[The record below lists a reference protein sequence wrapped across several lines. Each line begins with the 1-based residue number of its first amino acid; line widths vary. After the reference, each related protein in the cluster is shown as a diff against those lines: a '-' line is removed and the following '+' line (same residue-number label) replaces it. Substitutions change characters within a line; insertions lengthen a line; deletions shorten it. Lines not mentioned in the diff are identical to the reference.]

1 MKRFLAMSALVAIV
15 GAAAV
20 QAQEA
25 EEVFPL
31 TPPPS
36 AETGI
41 ATDES
46 PTLWF
51 VELKG
56 SPKADGGSAAALAGE
71 HQSFRTEAG
80 SKGLRFTERF
90 NYSNLFNGL
99 SIAIRPQDVPRLKSL
114 STVKAVYAV
123 ETISL
128 PPVDSN
134 PSPELATAIAQT
146 QADIAHSSLGLTG
159 AGIRVAVMD
168 TGIDFDNPDLGGCFG
183 PGCRVEIG
191 YDLVG
196 DAYNEDSSSPTY
208 NPVPTPDLIPDDCA
222 GHGTHV
228 AGIVGASGAV
238 TGVAPGVTFGAY
250 RVFGCNGSTSADIM
264 VAAMERIADDGAD
277 VLNMSIGS
285 AYVWPQYP
293 TAQAANRLV
302 DKGIVVVASTGNNG
316 ANGLY
321 SSGAPGLGEKVIAAA
336 SFDNTHIQTRS
347 FTLSPDNRAVG
358 YFQATASPTAPTSGT
373 FTLARTGTTTTANDA
388 CAALPAGSLAGKVV
402 LIRRG
407 TCTFNVKATNAKNA
421 GAAAVIIYN
430 NVAGIQSIT
439 VAGPP
444 AVTIPVVSVSQ
455 ASGTLINGRIAA
467 GTTTMTWTGTLVSEP
482 NTTANLISA
491 FSSYGLSPTLD
502 LKPDLGA
509 PGGFIY
515 STYPLELGGHAI
527 LSGTSMASPHV
538 AGAVALLLQAHP
550 GLTPE
555 EVRTVLQNTADPHAW
570 FGNPTLGFLDNV
582 HRQGAGMLR
591 IVDAVQTTATV
602 TPSKLALGESEFGP
616 ATRTL
621 TIHNNDASD
630 VTFNLSH
637 RAALATGPNT
647 FTPAFFNAPS
657 TVTFSAPSVTVAA
670 GGIATV
676 DVTIAPNAAV
686 SPTTGLPILAN
697 RSLYGGYIV
706 LTPTA
711 GGQELSVP
719 FAGFKGDYQ
728 GFQVLTPT
736 ANGFP
741 WLASLVGTNFVNQ
754 PAGATYTLVGNDVPF
769 LLVHFDHQLAKFNV
783 EVRNASNGQPVHPV
797 FYYAIE
803 EEFLPR
809 NGTAAGFFA
818 FAWDGNRNHNNGN
831 DNVKQVPN
839 GQYILVIK
847 ALKALGDE
855 NNPAHWE
862 TWTSPVITLAR
873 P

>member
-1 MKRFLAMSALVAIV
+1 MKRFLAMSALVAIA
-15 GAAAV
+15 GAGVA
-20 QAQEA
+20 QAQA
-25 EEVFPL
+25 QQVFPL

-36 AETGI
+36 AETG
-41 ATDES
+41 APTDES
-46 PTLWF
+46 PTRWF
-51 VELKG
+51 VELNGK
-56 SPKADGGSAAALAGE
+56 PKADGGSATTLANE
-71 HQSFRTEAG
+71 RQSFRKEASDAG
-80 SKGLRFTERF
+80 VVFTERF
-90 NYSNLFNGL
+90 TYDNLFNGL
-99 SIAIRPQDVPRLKSL
+99 SISVPASQVGKLKLLNS
-114 STVKAVYAV
+114 VKAVYPV
-123 ETISL
+123 QSIPL
-128 PPVDSN
+128 PPTDSN

-159 AGIRVAVMD
+159 AGVRVAVMD

-191 YDLVG
+191 YDFVG
-196 DAYNEDSSSPTY
+196 DAYNQDSTSPTY
-208 NPVPTPDLIPDDCA
+208 NPVPTPDPIPDDCA

-228 AGIVGASGAV
+228 AGIIGASGAV

-285 AYVWPQYP
+285 AFVWPQYP

-321 SSGAPGLGEKVIAAA
+321 SNGAPGLGEKVIAAA
-336 SFDNTHIQTRS
+336 SFDNTHIQALS
-347 FTLSPDNRAVG
+347 FTLSPDNLPVG
-358 YFQATASPTAPTSGT
+358 YFQATAAPTAPTSGT
-373 FTLARTGTTTTANDA
+373 FPLARTGTSTSAADA
-388 CAALPAGSLAGKVV
+388 CTALPAGSLAGKIA

-407 TCTFNVKATNAKNA
+407 TCSFYIKVKNA
-421 GAAAVIIYN
+421 EAANAVAVVIYN
-430 NVAGIQSIT
+430 NVAGIQNIT
-439 VAGPP
+439 VAGTP
-444 AVTIPVVSVSQ
+444 AVTIPVVSISAANGV
-455 ASGTLINGRIAA
+455 LINNRLATGPVN
-467 GTTTMTWTGTLVSEP
+467 MTWTSTLTSEP
-482 NTTANLISA
+482 NTTGNLISA

-515 STYPLELGGHAI
+515 STLPLELGGHGI

-550 GLTPE
+550 YLTPD
-555 EVRTVLQNTADPHAW
+555 EVRTALLNTADPHAW

-602 TPSKLALGESEFGP
+602 TPAKLALGESESGP
-616 ATRTL
+616 ATRVL
-621 TIHNNDASD
+621 TIENNGASP
-630 VTFNLSH
+630 VTFNVSH
-637 RAALATGPNT
+637 RPALATGPNT
-647 FTPAFFNAPS
+647 FTPSFFNAPS

-676 DVTIAPNAAV
+676 TVTISPN
-686 SPTTGLPILAN
+686 TGLAD
-697 RSLYGGYIV
+697 RSLFGGYVV

-728 GFQVLTPT
+728 GFQILTPT

-741 WLASLVGTNFVNQ
+741 WLAQLIGTSYFNR
-754 PAGATYTLVGNDVPF
+754 PAGGTYTLVGNDVPF
-769 LLVHFDHQLAKFNV
+769 LLAHFDHQLTKFYV
-783 EVRNASNGQPVHPV
+783 EIRNASDGQPVHPV
-797 FYYAIE
+797 FYYAMK

-809 NGTAAGFFA
+809 NATSTGFFA
-818 FAWDGNRNHNNGN
+818 FAWDGTRLHSNGNHNK
-831 DNVKQVPN
+831 VKEVPN

-847 ALKALGDE
+847 ALKPLGDE

-862 TWTSPVITLAR
+862 TWTSPVVTLAR